1 MRKGDEDGRDGHT
14 SLPRD
19 ITCLSFRSV
28 FAILLYP
35 PRAES
40 LAQMFC
46 FLLDLV
52 RSLTMEI
59 GNYGYEDLV
68 IFLPGEEITTTTR
81 NPVQGN
87 PDRNVELA
95 MPQKF
100 II

>member
-1 MRKGDEDGRDGHT
+1 MLK
-14 SLPRD
+14 
-19 ITCLSFRSV
+19 C
-28 FAILLYP
+28 FAI
-35 PRAES
+35 
-40 LAQMFC
+40 
-46 FLLDLV
+46 LLDLV
-52 RSLTMEI
+52 RSLTMES

-68 IFLPGEEITTTTR
+68 IFLYGEEITTTTH